1 MSEDG
6 FLSRWSRRKRA
17 AEAGQPM
24 AEPGAPP
31 ASPPAAPPV
40 AATRADAPVPEEP
53 PFDPASLPPIESL
66 TVESDFGAFLRK
78 GVPAAL
84 RHAALRKAWSL
95 DPAIRD
101 FVGPADYAW
110 DYNAPDGVPGFG
122 LELPGDVRRMAAR
135 VLGLDHEE
143 RREGLPA
150 PAAETAAEV
159 ANAPEAVALQPP
171 VPAEPGPAGAEVI
184 EAPAFAE
191 QPVETGVD
199 RLSAYASRRHGSA
212 MPA

>member
-17 AEAGQPM
+17 AEAGQPLD
-24 AEPGAPP
+24 EPAAPARAAP
-31 ASPPAAPPV
+31 AAAPPAAPAP
-40 AATRADAPVPEEP
+40 AAGAEPAEP

-66 TVESDFGAFLRK
+66 TAESDFTAFLRK

-110 DYNAPDGVPGFG
+110 DFNAPDGVPGFG
-122 LELPGDVRRMAAR
+122 LDLPGDVQRMAAR
-135 VLGLDHEE
+135 ILGLDGEE
-143 RREGLPA
+143 RREDRPAPDAEGPVQVAVAAGTEMPPA
-150 PAAETAAEV
+150 PA
-159 ANAPEAVALQPP
+159 
-171 VPAEPGPAGAEVI
+171 PAEPEPPAAEAI
-184 EAPAFAE
+184 APP
-191 QPVETGVD
+191 PVAPGDE
-199 RLSAYASRRHGSA
+199 RPAMPAPRRHGSA